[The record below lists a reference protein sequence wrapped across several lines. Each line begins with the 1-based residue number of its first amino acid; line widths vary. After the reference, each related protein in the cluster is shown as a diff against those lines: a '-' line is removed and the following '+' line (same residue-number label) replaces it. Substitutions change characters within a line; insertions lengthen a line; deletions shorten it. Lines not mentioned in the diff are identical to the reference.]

1 MTSENLA
8 HQRPAAIGT
17 PTPSP
22 TPATPAAPARQ
33 ARLHALYSRWDQFA
47 AEYEQAR
54 RRGDEELMTNLR
66 GLLLLIKKEI
76 VRLGGEQRRFPA
88 SEDHLLADL

>member
-22 TPATPAAPARQ
+22 TTAAPARQ
-33 ARLHALYSRWDQFA
+33 ARLQTLYTRWDQFV

-76 VRLGGEQRRFPA
+76 ARLGGEQRRFPA